1 MLKIE
6 TENKKLIWKLPEKE
20 SDQLFT
26 HLSLWLIELTGGV
39 AKGAAERTE
48 DIPELVPT
56 GEKDKTT
63 PRYKREQEPV
73 ETGKKYSGPLYIK
86 CDHCGSEKGWVSK
99 EPTKKHYCPDC
110 GKVTVLKEEN
120 MHPLQQQCE
129 CGWSSKAMT
138 NLAVDMADIKCPR
151 CEYLIAVKWNGNKE
165 CYETI
170 L

>member
-26 HLSLWLIELTGGV
+26 HLSLQLIELTGGV

-48 DIPELVPT
+48 DMSDLVPT

-86 CDHCGSEKGWVSK
+86 CDHCGSEKAGYPKNLRKNIIVQ
-99 EPTKKHYCPDC
+99 
-110 GKVTVLKEEN
+110 TVERSL
-120 MHPLQQQCE
+120 C
-129 CGWSSKAMT
+129 
-138 NLAVDMADIKCPR
+138 
-151 CEYLIAVKWNGNKE
+151 
-165 CYETI
+165 
-170 L
+170 

>member
-26 HLSLWLIELTGGV
+26 HLSLQLIELTGGV

-48 DIPELVPT
+48 DMSDLVPT

-73 ETGKKYSGPLYIK
+73 ETGKKFISSATTA
-86 CDHCGSEKGWVSK
+86 DQ
-99 EPTKKHYCPDC
+99 KKAGYP
-110 GKVTVLKEEN
+110 KNLRKNIIVQTVERSL
-120 MHPLQQQCE
+120 C
-129 CGWSSKAMT
+129 
-138 NLAVDMADIKCPR
+138 
-151 CEYLIAVKWNGNKE
+151 
-165 CYETI
+165 
-170 L
+170 